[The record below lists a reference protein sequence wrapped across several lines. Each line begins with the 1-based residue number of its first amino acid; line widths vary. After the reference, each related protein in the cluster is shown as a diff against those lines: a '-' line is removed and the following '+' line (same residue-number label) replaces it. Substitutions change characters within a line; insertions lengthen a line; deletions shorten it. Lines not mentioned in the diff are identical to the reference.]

1 MLNSRPDR
9 FAPQQTPFITNAMP
23 ELLPPVS
30 TTATASAC
38 DFYYSQGH
46 GTQSSHSDTSR
57 SRFDRH
63 LQSNRRF
70 RPYFVSRR
78 DDSLVSEVRFYSAKA
93 PGLLPGIGGAQGI
106 GHVGEQPPPAFSR
119 IDSNIRVA
127 IVSRC
132 EARSLFIIR
141 QLVRS
146 WTEHLVIYPVEES
159 PPSECPT
166 ARDQIDNGAR
176 LLEDSG

>member
-1 MLNSRPDR
+1 MGLSRV
-9 FAPQQTPFITNAMP
+9 TLI
-23 ELLPPVS
+23 LHVVVS
-30 TTATASAC
+30 IDISKAIGVSA
-38 DFYYSQGH
+38 
-46 GTQSSHSDTSR
+46 R
-57 SRFDRH
+57 I
-63 LQSNRRF
+63 
-70 RPYFVSRR
+70 FVSRR
-78 DDSLVSEVRFYSAKA
+78 ADSHVGEVRFYSVKDAGLP
-93 PGLLPGIGGAQGI
+93 PGKGGAQDI

-159 PPSECPT
+159 PPPECPV
-166 ARDQIDNGAR
+166 ASDQIDNGAR